1 MIGASRKRVES
12 PDCGCQLAR
21 SGDDVNLSGMRPLSP
36 GMGVVAKFAAGTT
49 IDRLTLA
56 GLAYLALPNILFLAT
71 WVRPVAG
78 VPILIALAFTLW
90 SQSTIRA
97 SKEAARYPSPSAI
110 WVAIVVAGIWTA
122 FGGAGHIGFANL
134 DWRTRDAVYGD
145 LIRYSWPVTY
155 QLQDGAVGVL
165 RTAMAYYLPA
175 ASLAKLFGTGLADA
189 FLYIWTAIGTA
200 IFLLLLP
207 ISRLRNGLQ
216 WTLPLVCVVMF
227 SGMDALGSWIDNLF
241 LWPWFPDHIE
251 WWAQRFQ
258 YSSMSTQLF
267 WVPNH
272 ALAAWIAAALLF
284 RHRNHAG
291 CANLAVF
298 MLALLPLW
306 SPFSALGFAPFV
318 VWAIWGRRRK
328 AKGSPLSLPTIA
340 TAAVLAYISGRF
352 ITTGTTNIALG
363 TTLHTGANND
373 VGDFFWYYVLFVLL
387 EFGALILILAKRSK
401 AYGDLLALA
410 GIILLALP
418 FAKLGPGNDIVM
430 RSSIPALAFL
440 CLITVNVVAKPTF
453 LKLEHRA
460 TSMLLIAILAA
471 GSVTAIHEMARTLMN
486 ERWSANY
493 EKTLRE
499 QSHGKLPRHYVGTFD
514 QADLKWLL
522 KEPGAV
528 H

>member
-1 MIGASRKRVES
+1 MNS
-12 PDCGCQLAR
+12 
-21 SGDDVNLSGMRPLSP
+21 SGLRILFP
-36 GMGVVAKFAAGTT
+36 GTGVVAKPPPGTT

-56 GLAYLALPNILFLAT
+56 GLTYLALPNILFLAT
-71 WVRPVAG
+71 WVRPIAG
-78 VPILIALAFTLW
+78 LPILIALAFALW
-90 SQSTIRA
+90 SQSTLHVRN
-97 SKEAARYPSPSAI
+97 EAATYPSPSAI

-122 FGGAGHIGFANL
+122 FGGAGHMGFANM

-155 QLQDGAVGVL
+155 QLQDGAIGVL

-175 ASLAKLFGTGLADA
+175 AFLAKLFGTGLADV
-189 FLYIWTAIGTA
+189 FLYFWTAIGTA
-200 IFLLLLP
+200 IFLLLQP

-216 WTLPLVCVVMF
+216 WMLPLLCVVMF
-227 SGMDALGSWIDNLF
+227 SGMDALGSWIDSRF

-251 WWAQRFQ
+251 WWARRYQ

-318 VWAIWGRRRK
+318 VWAIWRRMGET
-328 AKGSPLSLPTIA
+328 KGSPLSPMTIA
-340 TAAVLAYISGRF
+340 TAAVLTYISGRF

-363 TTLHTGANND
+363 TTLYAGALNH
-373 VGDFFWYYVLFVLL
+373 GRDFFWYYALFVLL

-430 RSSIPALAFL
+430 RTSIPALAFL

-453 LKLEHRA
+453 LKHEHRA
-460 TSMLLIAILAA
+460 TSMLLIAVLAA

-499 QSHGKLPRHYVGTFD
+499 QSHGQLPLHYVGTLD
-514 QADLKWLL
+514 QTDLKWLL
-522 KEPGAV
+522 NEPAAA